1 VLAVILAWVLALLAA
16 MVILGFCAY
25 ELTWKLRRLR
35 TDADKLERTV
45 ADLAA
50 VQAELN
56 AIQQRAAGLRTSP
69 QTVSEG

>member
-1 VLAVILAWVLALLAA
+1 MLAVILAWVLALLAA

-56 AIQQRAAGLRTSP
+56 AIQQRAAGLRKSP

>member
-56 AIQQRAAGLRTSP
+56 AIQQRAAGLRKSP